1 MTELKKT
8 FEKKKVSGKCV
19 LLYSGGL
26 DTSVLCKWIP
36 ENYGLEVVALTID
49 VGQGDDLEAVKKKAV
64 AVGVKHVV
72 VDAKVEFVEKFVW
85 PAVMANA
92 VYEGAY
98 PVSTS
103 LARPLLAQKA
113 VEVAK
118 KTGCVA
124 VAHGCTGK
132 GNDQVRFDVTV
143 KSLAPELEVVA
154 PIREWNMDRQTELK
168 YAQEHGIPVPVT
180 LEKNYSVDQNLW
192 GRSVEGHWLEDP
204 FAEPREDAYEW
215 TKSAGDAPGETTYVE
230 IEFEGGVPKKVRWES
245 KDKAIGRG
253 EEKDAV
259 KMILK
264 MNEIAGKN
272 GIGRIDHMEDRV
284 VGLKTREVYECPA
297 AVVFITA
304 HRDLEKLV
312 LTKREL
318 EFKQAVD
325 SKWADLAYNGLWS
338 DPLKADLDA
347 FVEKANEKVK
357 GVVRLKLWKG
367 TCAVAGRKS
376 ANALYDEN
384 LATYGVNS
392 SFDQS
397 KAEGFIELYGLQTRM
412 ANRLAKKK

>member
-215 TKSAGDAPGETTYVE
+215 TKSAGDAPGEPTYVE